1 MYVEGF
7 HPDFGELTQES
18 PQKVEKIKYNET
30 EVHYLSKDVQSE
42 MIKLLAVAMH
52 AEIIS
57 LVHAAKYYSIIL
69 DWTPEVSYTEQMT
82 VIVRFVAI
90 METTSEI
97 QEHFLGFIPLTE
109 TAEALPTRLKR
120 KKKQF
125 DYEADYE
132 PLVSP
137 QEHFKVNFHFAV
149 FDTTISSLDER
160 FQQLEEVTFMFRFL
174 YCISKV
180 NAATKKFLMAYCKNL
195 QHFLSNNEEKDIE
208 GHKLCNEVQAIAR
221 RVPKNAN
228 PENVLN
234 FIITNDLI
242 DCDPNFFR
250 GFTDFADSTYVKS
263 ELRDID
269 MKTKQFIFVR
279 HFVGEPKLEDFELVE
294 EELPPLKDK
303 EILCEAL
310 YLSVDP
316 YMRPYSRDRQPGTT
330 MIGSQVAKVIE
341 SKHSDYPV
349 GELLVGYFGWRLH
362 TIKNP
367 DVQATGMFDAIFK
380 LPNLGGLSPSV
391 GLGAVGMP
399 GNTAY
404 FGFLEI
410 CQPKPG
416 ETVVVNG
423 AAGAVGSLVGQIA
436 KIKGCKVIGYAGSDD
451 KIKWLQELGFD
462 HAFNYKKVNIRKS
475 LKEAAPNGVDC
486 YFDNVGGLFSSEVLN
501 HMNTFGRVSVCGAIS
516 VYNDDPKN
524 PTL

>member
-1 MYVEGF
+1 
-7 HPDFGELTQES
+7 
-18 PQKVEKIKYNET
+18 
-30 EVHYLSKDVQSE
+30 
-42 MIKLLAVAMH
+42 
-52 AEIIS
+52 
-57 LVHAAKYYSIIL
+57 
-69 DWTPEVSYTEQMT
+69 
-82 VIVRFVAI
+82 
-90 METTSEI
+90 
-97 QEHFLGFIPLTE
+97 
-109 TAEALPTRLKR
+109 
-120 KKKQF
+120 
-125 DYEADYE
+125 
-132 PLVSP
+132 
-137 QEHFKVNFHFAV
+137 
-149 FDTTISSLDER
+149 
-160 FQQLEEVTFMFRFL
+160 
-174 YCISKV
+174 
-180 NAATKKFLMAYCKNL
+180 
-195 QHFLSNNEEKDIE
+195 
-208 GHKLCNEVQAIAR
+208 
-221 RVPKNAN
+221 
-228 PENVLN
+228 
-234 FIITNDLI
+234 
-242 DCDPNFFR
+242 
-250 GFTDFADSTYVKS
+250 
-263 ELRDID
+263 

-524 PTL
+524 PTLVPAVQPAMVFKELKMEGFLVSRWVNRWQEGLKQMSQWIQEGKIKYEETETFGFENTPKAFIGMLRGENTGKAVVKV

>member
-1 MYVEGF
+1 MSALSIVMKRNAVAILLKRSNLLQKLPPSYVLDQR
-7 HPDFGELTQES
+7 HI
-18 PQKVEKIKYNET
+18 KITSSYNE
-30 EVHYLSKDVQSE
+30 K
-42 MIKLLAVAMH
+42 
-52 AEIIS
+52 
-57 LVHAAKYYSIIL
+57 
-69 DWTPEVSYTEQMT
+69 
-82 VIVRFVAI
+82 
-90 METTSEI
+90 
-97 QEHFLGFIPLTE
+97 
-109 TAEALPTRLKR
+109 
-120 KKKQF
+120 
-125 DYEADYE
+125 
-132 PLVSP
+132 
-137 QEHFKVNFHFAV
+137 
-149 FDTTISSLDER
+149 
-160 FQQLEEVTFMFRFL
+160 EEF
-174 YCISKV
+174 
-180 NAATKKFLMAYCKNL
+180 
-195 QHFLSNNEEKDIE
+195 
-208 GHKLCNEVQAIAR
+208 
-221 RVPKNAN
+221 PK
-228 PENVLN
+228 
-234 FIITNDLI
+234 
-242 DCDPNFFR
+242 
-250 GFTDFADSTYVKS
+250 VKS

-524 PTL
+524 PTLVPAVQPAMVFKELKMEGFLVSRWVNRWQEGLKQMSQWIQEGKIKYEETETFGFENTPKAFIGMLRGENTGKAVVKV